1 MNRKER
7 RKLLRDG
14 VNPKAI
20 MDKYTKELYDKAFSD
35 GIRHTADS
43 IMIITAYCLHTHLGL
58 GGKRLPEI
66 MEWIG
71 INIDS
76 FNTNHLKPED
86 ILLMR
91 EELEKY
97 NVYFDKMR

>member
-14 VNPKAI
+14 VNPKAV

-43 IMIITAYCLHTHLGL
+43 IMIITADVLHTHLGL
-58 GGKRLPEI
+58 GSKRLPEI
-66 MEWIG
+66 MHQIAE
-71 INIDS
+71 NIDA
-76 FNTNHLKPED
+76 FNTRTFSAK
-86 ILLMR
+86 
-91 EELEKY
+91 
-97 NVYFDKMR
+97 